1 MEGQAIHSALNLAI
15 GGAVGTFCR
24 FLVQAGVR
32 GVWASVLAALISLLV
47 VTVLAADAADFARGN
62 YTKYLLTYA
71 EVLAIAAGAF
81 HGMAEAQKKLSG
93 TGAGLFLV
101 GALLLSSTACLGS
114 TSTPQTAPQIPPV
127 ASFSDD
133 VQQAKAEIYGI
144 LLASARL
151 NDRAADTYLEAQ
163 KVALSLKA
171 PIPADVDAAVRKA
184 GIDAAEAIIAARHEV
199 RNASASLEQLQP
211 KLQAVVDKVNAMSNV
226 ATAVAN
232 RFSSG
237 GWRGVVLGLVDVVS
251 ELGKVKT
258 PQPLVALPP
267 AWPVALE
274 LGGAR

>member
-1 MEGQAIHSALNLAI
+1 MKITQRLLIPIIFAVAAVSCA
-15 GGAVGTFCR
+15 GG
-24 FLVQAGVR
+24 
-32 GVWASVLAALISLLV
+32 
-47 VTVLAADAADFARGN
+47 
-62 YTKYLLTYA
+62 
-71 EVLAIAAGAF
+71 
-81 HGMAEAQKKLSG
+81 
-93 TGAGLFLV
+93 
-101 GALLLSSTACLGS
+101 TA
-114 TSTPQTAPQIPPV
+114 PPHTAPQIPAV
-127 ASFSDD
+127 SSFSGD

-171 PIPADVDAAVRKA
+171 PIPADVDATVRKA
-184 GIDAAEAIIAARHEV
+184 GIEAAEAIIAARHEV
-199 RNASASLEQLQP
+199 RNASTSLEALQP

-237 GWRGVVLGLVDVVS
+237 GWRGVVMGLVDVVS
-251 ELGKVKT
+251 ELGKVKM
-258 PQPLVALPP
+258 PQPVVVLPP